1 MFYISRAMSS
11 ANVKSSKTGLTPSG
25 AKAPPN
31 AAAVRP
37 VVLRLVSDPLVAM
50 QLEKLRIAL
59 IRQISRYGWRLMMTA
74 LEAACEHGV
83 LHQRANP
90 QAVALWQWRAQTLRQ
105 LAMAEQPPTEP
116 KKKPSKK

>member
-1 MFYISRAMSS
+1 MRIFATP
-11 ANVKSSKTGLTPSG
+11 ALTPSG
-25 AKAPPN
+25 AKVP
-31 AAAVRP
+31 AAARP
-37 VVLRLVSDPLVAM
+37 VVLRLVSDPATAM

-105 LAMAEQPPTEP
+105 LAMAEKAEP
-116 KKKPSKK
+116 SPNAASPRRNKKGVTR

>member
-1 MFYISRAMSS
+1 MKAPTSD
-11 ANVKSSKTGLTPSG
+11 LTPSG

-31 AAAVRP
+31 PAARP

-74 LEAACEHGV
+74 LEAACEHGAM
-83 LHQRANP
+83 HQRANP

-105 LAMAEQPPTEP
+105 LAMQEQPPQAVP
-116 KKKPSKK
+116 AKSKKKPSK